1 VHCVVESADDLPS
14 CLLADYPMAIS
25 IQLEWPSV
33 VTIALIENRKIEQ
46 KVKVAT
52 LEYKIGTQIA
62 WFIPQSTV
70 EFQYTGYT
78 STRIITQ
85 KTLFSLFF
93 DRSIPLIDSLR
104 VL

>member
-52 LEYKIGTQIA
+52 LEYKKGTQIA
-62 WFIPQSTV
+62 CFTTKKYYTITV
-70 EFQYTGYT
+70 HGVHFTTDYNTKNT
-78 STRIITQ
+78 V
-85 KTLFSLFF
+85 FAFF
-93 DRSIPLIDSLR
+93 
-104 VL
+104 